1 MPYRIFIS
9 LLICLQTIHTYS
21 QDTLRY
27 NSKWQIGA
35 SINSYAQMTP
45 FFKGAAT
52 DHLIEF
58 DKSTLCSQLSLSYF
72 FHKHWGIGIDLL
84 AGSSINTA
92 QKAGHFTESM
102 QSQYE
107 RDYYVTTSTGENYGR
122 SKFNIERGYFNVI
135 YRLESA
141 RFFIYPK
148 LAIGVISFYSNWG
161 QAYLKRKN
169 ANDVIEIS
177 YTPNKIPQ
185 DYFTIA
191 TSASTGYKLSKRIF
205 LNIEPLISFHKTGLT
220 YTQTTTDLNS
230 KQSVMD
236 IISYKRNAL
245 SVAVSGGVIVVLK

>member
-1 MPYRIFIS
+1 M
-9 LLICLQTIHTYS
+9 CLQTVYVYS
-21 QDTLRY
+21 QHTLPY
-27 NSKWQIGA
+27 HSKWQIGT
-35 SINSYAQMTP
+35 SINSYAQVTP
-45 FFKGAAT
+45 FFKDNAT

-58 DKSTLCSQLSLSYF
+58 DKSTLCSQLSVSYF

-84 AGSSINTA
+84 AGSSTSPA
-92 QKAGHFTESM
+92 QKAGQFTESM

-107 RDYYVTTSTGENYGR
+107 RDYYVTTSTGENDAS
-122 SKFNIERGYFNVI
+122 SKFNIERGYFDVI
-135 YRLESA
+135 YRMESA
-141 RFFIYPK
+141 RFFIYPE
-148 LAIGVISFYSNWG
+148 LAIGVSSFYSNWG
-161 QAYLKRKN
+161 RAYLKQKN

-191 TSASTGYKLSKRIF
+191 TSVSFGYKLSKRIF
-205 LNIEPLISFHKTGLT
+205 LNIEPLISSHKTGLT

-245 SVAVSGGVIVVLK
+245 SVSISGGVVVVLK